1 MSWTQL
7 TAYAPLYLRELH
19 VPATQVPGWIAAMS
33 SLGWILALPM
43 APFWGVLADRY
54 SRKLV
59 IVRSAALEA
68 VIFAGWAL
76 STSPWMA
83 LGFRS
88 LNGFILGNT
97 GVMLAV
103 QASTTPKQR
112 LALAVGIVG
121 AGSPAGRAVGPIL
134 GSLLVHQVDVK
145 GMLLFDAALSA
156 FMAVLLMVV
165 MREREHIRPADLRV
179 ISLLRGAVAEIAGKP
194 LVWRLFL
201 ATAVSQVGLWIFL
214 PYAPI
219 YIARLAPGDTVTAVG
234 AVLSGVGLGQALA
247 SPLWGVVM
255 QRFGHVSVLSF
266 TSVGSA
272 LALTT
277 VGLSHNLILF
287 AAALFA
293 NGVFVA
299 AILTASMAVMAATV
313 SPERRGAVLGQILF
327 PFYVGG
333 VFGPLIGAA
342 AFGAGQLVVFG
353 IAAVLSLAP
362 LVVLLTL
369 PRESARVRSA

>member
-234 AVLSGVGLGQALA
+234 VVLSGVGLGQALA

-255 QRFGHVSVLSF
+255 QRFGHVSVLSL

>member
-234 AVLSGVGLGQALA
+234 VVLSAVGLGQALA

-255 QRFGHVSVLSF
+255 QRFGHVSVLSL